1 MKGFLVRSKIY
12 LLERK
17 VSSTKC
23 NGKVCQVCLNNKETD
38 TFESFQTKK
47 KNASKINHHLDCNDK
62 CLIYCLVRFVLYNMY
77 VSQQTNFASIGTIT
91 RKMIEKPWEG
101 KKHMQAKAFEHF
113 AADNHNSFLKD
124 CSITLV
130 NITDGSEPTRRE
142 EYWRKVLKTVVPYG
156 LNTLNYFLALL
167 YIFRGRSL
175 INIKYIMLN
184 LTSVFCKVFNVY
196 IMGCS
201 INLFS
206 GNSYLVETNQL
217 ICIAN

>member
-1 MKGFLVRSKIY
+1 
-12 LLERK
+12 
-17 VSSTKC
+17 
-23 NGKVCQVCLNNKETD
+23 
-38 TFESFQTKK
+38 
-47 KNASKINHHLDCNDK
+47 
-62 CLIYCLVRFVLYNMY
+62 
-77 VSQQTNFASIGTIT
+77 
-91 RKMIEKPWEG
+91 
-101 KKHMQAKAFEHF
+101 MQAKAFEHF

-167 YIFRGRSL
+167 YIFQGRSL